1 MEVVEVYSDADRK
14 FRDVQDSLRIGFGYA
29 DNSAVDLMIDER
41 MSLLDEILESL
52 AELRLV
58 VSGGGVMSGDSI
70 LASPPPPLP
79 TPSTAKKSRGGDGG
93 FETNSNISL
102 KQIKEYDLTP
112 PSSPPKIDI
121 KEIPLDTTGD
131 GIVDMIGYDVN
142 NNGRPDYVGLVGDG
156 DEVTKLV
163 PLKDLD
169 STTVE
174 MINLALA
181 NENVAESPVKMDGI
195 EASLLSTSSKM
206 SASSSDNV
214 SPVANEFF

>member
-1 MEVVEVYSDADRK
+1 MDIPAEVVEVFNDADRK

-58 VSGGGVMSGDSI
+58 VSGGGVMSGGDSI
-70 LASPPPPLP
+70 LASPPPLP
-79 TPSTAKKSRGGDGG
+79 PPSTAKKSIDG
-93 FETNSNISL
+93 FESKPLENM
-102 KQIKEYDLTP
+102 KAYDTTP

-131 GIVDMIGYDVN
+131 GIIDMIGYDVN
-142 NNGRPDYVGLVGDG
+142 NNGKPDYVGLVGDG

-169 STTVE
+169 ATTLE
-174 MINLALA
+174 SNLAMA
-181 NENVAESPVKMDGI
+181 NENLAESPAKMIGI
-195 EASLLSTSSKM
+195 EACCPM
-206 SASSSDNV
+206 SPS
-214 SPVANEFF
+214 